1 MRRALLAAALAA
13 GAVTAAPGAA
23 SATETEIAMPG
34 KYFLPARA
42 QVVSGDRVV
51 FRNADLVTHD
61 VRVTVGPFDSGPIGR
76 AGRWTQAFEMAGS
89 YPFFCTLHP
98 FMSGTVDVV
107 NATIAATPDGV
118 IAGEPLT
125 LAGRAPAGTAEVGL
139 VRVDADGT
147 THALPG
153 AAPAADGTYALA
165 TPAVEGARYRVTT
178 PRGDSPEVAPQVSAR
193 VEAHLT
199 VRHRGGALRLQAHT
213 APAAHGLLATLELY
227 DRWHYRWRAR
237 RTVRLDAHGTAT
249 FTLPAGVRTRARVAL
264 RRARGAVALVHS
276 GVVRTRD
283 GRPALDPDLIV
294 PEHGTGHGAAPD
306 AGAGGHA
313 GH

>member
-1 MRRALLAAALAA
+1 VKRALLTATLAA
-13 GAVTAAPGAA
+13 GALVTAAGAA
-23 SATETEIAMPG
+23 SAAETEIVMPG
-34 KYFLPARA
+34 KYFQPARLQIVA
-42 QVVSGDRVV
+42 GDRVV
-51 FRNADLVTHD
+51 FRNADIATHD
-61 VRVTVGPFDSGPIGR
+61 VRVPAGPFDSGPLGR
-76 AGRWTQAFEMAGS
+76 LGRWGQAFEVAGS
-89 YPFFCTLHP
+89 YPFLCTLHP
-98 FMSGTVDVV
+98 FMSGTLDVV
-107 NATIAATPDGV
+107 NATIAASPEGV

-125 LAGRAPAGTAEVGL
+125 LAGRAPAGAAEVGL
-139 VRVDADGT
+139 LRVDADGT

-153 AAPAADGTYALA
+153 AAAAADGAYALT

-178 PRGDSPEVAPQVSAR
+178 PRGDSPEVAPRVSAR
-193 VEAHLT
+193 VDAHLT
-199 VRHRGGALRLQAHT
+199 VRHRGGTLRLQAHT

-276 GVVRTRD
+276 DVVRTRD

-294 PEHGTGHGAAPD
+294 PEHGAGHGAPD
-306 AGAGGHA
+306 AGSGGHA